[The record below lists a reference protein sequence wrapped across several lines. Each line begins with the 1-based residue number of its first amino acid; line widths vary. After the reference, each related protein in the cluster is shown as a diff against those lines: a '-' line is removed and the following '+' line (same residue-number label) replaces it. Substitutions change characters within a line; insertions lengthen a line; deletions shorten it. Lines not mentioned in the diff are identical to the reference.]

1 MTTSSWWESSATFKR
16 CTLEKLSFVVLNQ
29 VDLTLT
35 LVAMHLGFDE
45 LNPFMG
51 FLLDIPALLVLVKV
65 ILPLLIAWLMPGR
78 LLWPSLAVLLAVA
91 VWNIKELIA
100 YLV

>member
-1 MTTSSWWESSATFKR
+1 MTTSWWDSSATFKR
-16 CTLEKLSFVVLNQ
+16 CTIEKVSFVVLNQ

-35 LVAMHLGFDE
+35 LVAMRLGFEE
-45 LNPFMG
+45 LNPFVSV
-51 FLLDIPALLVLVKV
+51 LLEIPALLVVAKV

-78 LLWPSLAVLLAVA
+78 LLWPSLALLFGVA
-91 VWNIKELIA
+91 VWNVKELIA

>member
-1 MTTSSWWESSATFKR
+1 MTTSWWDSSATFKR
-16 CTLEKLSFVVLNQ
+16 CTVEKVSFVVLNQ

-45 LNPFMG
+45 LNPFVV
-51 FLLDIPALLVLVKV
+51 FLLKIPALLVLVKG

-78 LLWPSLAVLLAVA
+78 LLWPSIAVLAGVA
-91 VWNIKELIA
+91 IWNVKELIS
-100 YLV
+100 YLVA

>member
-1 MTTSSWWESSATFKR
+1 MTTKSWWDSSATFKR
-16 CTLEKLSFVVLNQ
+16 CTIEKVSFVLLNQ

-45 LNPFMG
+45 LNPFVG
-51 FLLDIPALLVLVKV
+51 FLLEIPALLVVAKG

-78 LLWPSLAVLLAVA
+78 LLWPSIALLLGVA
-91 VWNIKELIA
+91 AWNVKELIA
-100 YLV
+100 YLM

>member
-1 MTTSSWWESSATFKR
+1 MTTSSWWDSSATFKR
-16 CTLEKLSFVVLNQ
+16 CTLEKVSFVVLNQ

-35 LVAMHLGFDE
+35 LVAIHLGFDE

-51 FLLDIPALLVLVKV
+51 FLLDVPALLVLVKV

>member
-1 MTTSSWWESSATFKR
+1 MTTSSWWDSSATFKR
-16 CTLEKLSFVVLNQ
+16 CTLEKVSFIVLNQ

-45 LNPFMG
+45 LNPFVG
-51 FLLDIPALLVLVKV
+51 FLLDIPVLLVVVKV

-91 VWNIKELIA
+91 VWNIKELVA